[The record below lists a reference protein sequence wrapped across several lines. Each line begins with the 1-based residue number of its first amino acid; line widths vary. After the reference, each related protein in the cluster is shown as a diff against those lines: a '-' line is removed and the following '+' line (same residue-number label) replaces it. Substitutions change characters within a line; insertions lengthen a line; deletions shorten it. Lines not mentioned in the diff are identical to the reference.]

1 LETSILTANR
11 DSRLSMAALKRVALI
26 LVVFGVALGAGC
38 GGNNASTWVAPAIP
52 QSPVLTASPV
62 YGENAS
68 DVESANV
75 IHASDGKYYWYY
87 HYLDPVHYHISV
99 LTSDTPEG
107 PWTRSPLNPI
117 LSASAPGTWDDQSVA
132 CATVKEIARKFY
144 MYYCGLNSA
153 GPTWSVGLATAD
165 APEGPWTK
173 QGEIVP
179 TFGYDTSVVQ
189 HDGLYWMYSEYPIVG
204 QPSPWSYMLNGA
216 PVQWDYG
223 LVSVAT
229 SSTPEGPWSIS
240 QVVLGLS
247 ANPWE
252 NGASG
257 GGGFVFASEGRYLML
272 YSATPANAVRA
283 DLKDSIGYAY
293 SSDGVNF
300 TRSQYNP
307 ILSDPVISLMNVM
320 VLAENGKI
328 YVYYSRQ
335 VDGTYSLGQVTLNS
349 LPVN

>member
-1 LETSILTANR
+1 
-11 DSRLSMAALKRVALI
+11 MAALKRIALI
-26 LVVFGVALGAGC
+26 LVVLGALIVSAC
-38 GGNNASTWVAPAIP
+38 GGKYASTWIAPAIP
-52 QSPVLTASPV
+52 QTAVLSASPA
-62 YGENAS
+62 YGETGS

-75 IHASDGKYYWYY
+75 IHASNGKYYWYY
-87 HYLDPVHYHISV
+87 HYSDNVRYRISV

-117 LSASAPGTWDDQSVA
+117 LSQSAPGMWDDHSVA
-132 CATVKEIARKFY
+132 CATVKEIGGKFY
-144 MYYCGLNSA
+144 MFYCGQNST
-153 GPTWSVGLATAD
+153 GPTWSVGLANAD

-179 TFGYDTSVVQ
+179 NFGYVTSVVH
-189 HDGLYWMYSEYPIVG
+189 HDGLYWMYSEYPIVS
-204 QPSPWSYMLNGA
+204 QPSPWSYMLNGT
-216 PVQWDYG
+216 PVEWDYG

-229 SSTPEGPWSIS
+229 SSTPEGPWIIS

-252 NGASG
+252 NGGSG

-293 SSDGVNF
+293 SPDGVNF
-300 TRSQYNP
+300 TRSRHNP
-307 ILSDPVISLMNVM
+307 ILSDPVISLMNVN
-320 VLAENGKI
+320 VLAENAKI
-328 YVYYSRQ
+328 YVYYTRQ
-335 VDGTYSLGQVTLNS
+335 VDGTYSLGQVTLDS
-349 LPVN
+349 LPAN